1 MVCGRSLFLPRQLYV
16 LFFVGPFHLV
26 LFLISSCLL
35 SVAEEK
41 REDRSEI
48 ERGNCTEMF
57 SQQIARGGR
66 RIGQMA
72 RGGQHPSLV
81 ALRGAAQRRCYA
93 EAAQAAPK
101 GRIGRGLGLLLY
113 GVAFSGL
120 GAAATFYSMVQKGF
134 ASFTDAE
141 SAKLFVPDSDELQQ
155 IEETINKHPLV
166 QELRSRPEFKESRPH
181 LKMSSE
187 VRSRTL
193 TGGALQGDG
202 MIMVPPVAFIEDG
215 GKSIVSVTYIG
226 DKLCGHPG
234 LVHGGL
240 LATMLDEGLARG
252 CFDALPHKIAV
263 TASLEI
269 NYRKPTQANSFLV
282 LRGKTVKVEGRKAW
296 AEGSIETLP
305 APGEKPVTLVEA
317 KGLFIS
323 PKYAALMPRI
333 T

>member
-1 MVCGRSLFLPRQLYV
+1 
-16 LFFVGPFHLV
+16 
-26 LFLISSCLL
+26 
-35 SVAEEK
+35 
-41 REDRSEI
+41 
-48 ERGNCTEMF
+48 MF

-72 RGGQHPSLV
+72 RGGQQPSLA
-81 ALRGAAQRRCYA
+81 ALKGLGQRRCYA

-101 GRIGRGLGLLLY
+101 GRVGRGLGLLLY

-141 SAKLFVPDSDELQQ
+141 SAKLFAPDSEELQQ
-155 IEETINKHPLV
+155 IEETINNHPLV
-166 QELRSRPEFKESRPH
+166 KELRSRPEFKESRPH

-187 VRSRTL
+187 IRSRSL

-202 MIMVPPVAFIEDG
+202 KVMVPPVAFIEDG
-215 GKSIVSVTYIG
+215 GKSIVSITYIG
-226 DKLCGHPG
+226 DRLCGHPG

-263 TASLEI
+263 TANLEI
-269 NYRKPTQANSFLV
+269 SYRKPTQANSFLV

-296 AEGSIETLP
+296 TEGHIETLP
-305 APGEKPVTLVEA
+305 GPGEKPVVLVEA

-333 T
+333 TG

>member
-1 MVCGRSLFLPRQLYV
+1 MRRTRKKKIVLMSELF
-16 LFFVGPFHLV
+16 
-26 LFLISSCLL
+26 ST
-35 SVAEEK
+35 
-41 REDRSEI
+41 
-48 ERGNCTEMF
+48 NT
-57 SQQIARGGR
+57 
-66 RIGQMA
+66 
-72 RGGQHPSLV
+72 
-81 ALRGAAQRRCYA
+81 
-93 EAAQAAPK
+93 AAPK

-323 PKYAALMPRI
+323 PKYAAVSFLDLCLSIFVRLTVADNLI
-333 T
+333 LCS